1 MGQPIQANKKK
12 SAVINGGPVHA
23 APVHAAPV
31 APVGAHVAG
40 PPVGAAV
47 HAPVN
52 VGGGP
57 VHPAVP
63 AAVPAQKSWWERTKD
78 VLFRSKTTKAINAR
92 QEAGMANF
100 VEDNLTK
107 ARVRTDTDSALEFIG
122 SSKRVSRF
130 SASRREA
137 SYYRRK
143 DVQLTAKSMS
153 DDANPAYNYTEKLQ
167 QREAAVQAFNADDFA
182 DNLKEMCDCG
192 TRFMEFKNDENFLKH
207 YRESMTQLIK
217 FAGLTKRLMTMT
229 KDDYKTLRNGHKNL
243 KLPDLETARQHALDA
258 TYISDWY
265 KAKLTAMSNENHKVL
280 LDRDV
285 DTLTDEALQA
295 KINDLSMRLDDRSK
309 SMHDF
314 LVAHQEMRK
323 YAKLGAKHAGSK
335 DSKWRSWGNSGRTNH
350 LWGIK
355 LFSFKKSEYHPKFEG
370 GIVKNLLLD
379 QEKVS
384 TTIME
389 KKQDFKSFETG
400 EVSEGKTKEYKGIK
414 QLGVKAEKNLVKGDI
429 NGKIAKGSYKY
440 RKGGF
445 TFGANL
451 ALGEVNASGKV
462 GGSLSYD
469 AEKGFQ
475 KEGGINVTA
484 GATAAKGRVKIGY
497 QGEYLGIGAKVVGKA
512 LTASATGVAGY
523 GKFMFKD
530 DEGKVQEADGFGVMA
545 SAQAALAEG
554 QAEGSFS
561 IFGIKIS
568 VGFTAQFG
576 GVGGTI
582 GAYGTNGKIGCSF
595 GALLGAG
602 FKLNASLDW
611 TGFRKWRKARKEKAE
626 MKKKQR
632 ADMLHNRMGIPV
644 PPPAPP
650 KVRNVK
656 APKKKKTTTTK
667 KTTKVKGAGGPG
679 AGGPGAGPGAGT
691 GAAGVVP
698 PAAPGTGPAGP

>member
-12 SAVINGGPVHA
+12 SAVINSGPVHA

-40 PPVGAAV
+40 PPVGAVV

-100 VEDNLTK
+100 VEDNLNKT
-107 ARVRTDTDSALEFIG
+107 RVRRDTDAALQFIG
-122 SSKRVSRF
+122 SKKRISSF
-130 SASRREA
+130 SAGRREA

-143 DVQLTAKSMS
+143 DVQLTARAMK
-153 DDANPAYNYTEKLQ
+153 DDANPAYDYAEKLTE
-167 QREAAVQAFNADDFA
+167 RENAVTASNADEFA
-182 DNLKEMCDCG
+182 QSLKEMCDCE

-207 YRESMTQLIK
+207 YRESMDQLIR
-217 FAGLTKRLMTMT
+217 FAGLAKRLMAMS
-229 KDDYKTLRNGHKNL
+229 KDDYKTLRNTHKNL

-258 TYISDWY
+258 AYMSDWY
-265 KAKLTAMSNENHKVL
+265 KAKLTALSNQNHKLL

-285 DTLTDEALQA
+285 DTLTDEQLRN
-295 KINDLSMRLDDRSK
+295 KIADLSTRLDDRSRE
-309 SMHDF
+309 MHAF
-314 LVAHQEMRK
+314 LVAHQDMRK
-323 YAKLGAKHAGSK
+323 YAELGAKHSDNK
-335 DSKWRSWGNSGRTNH
+335 DSKWRSWGNSGRSNH

-355 LFSFKKSEYHPKFEG
+355 LCSFKKSEYHPKFKG

-379 QEKVS
+379 EENVS
-384 TTIME
+384 TDIME
-389 KKQDFKSFETG
+389 KKQDLELFENG
-400 EVSEGKTKEYKGIK
+400 EVIKGKEKEYKGISE
-414 QLGVKAEKNLVKGDI
+414 LGVKGKKNLLKGDV
-429 NGKIAKGSYKY
+429 NGKLAKGSYKY

-451 ALGEVNASGKV
+451 ALGEVKASGNL
-462 GGSLSYD
+462 GGSLGYD
-469 AEKGFQ
+469 AEDGFQ
-475 KEGGINVTA
+475 KEGGVNVTA

-497 QGEYLGIGAKVVGKA
+497 QGEYAGIEGKIVGKA
-512 LTASATGVAGY
+512 LTATATGTAGY
-523 GKFMFKD
+523 GKFLFKGD
-530 DEGKVQEADGFGVMA
+530 DGKVEEAEGFGVMA

-554 QAEGSFS
+554 TAEGGISF
-561 IFGIKIS
+561 FGIKIK
-568 VGFTAQFG
+568 VGFTAQIG

-582 GAYGTNGKIGCSF
+582 GAYGTNGKIGCSL

-602 FKLNASLDW
+602 FKLNLSLDW
-611 TGFRKWRKARKEKAE
+611 TGFRKWRKERKEKAE

-632 ADMLHNRMGIPV
+632 ADMLHNRMGVPV

-679 AGGPGAGPGAGT
+679 AGPGAGT

-698 PAAPGTGPAGP
+698 PVAPGTGPAGP